1 LSYSQFLHF
10 KREKQMLEGNI
21 KDFENKKNKENWILH
36 VLVTGHKGYIGTI
49 MVPMLQA
56 EGFNVTGLDNDLFD
70 GSIFGDQS
78 TCGGI
83 PDISYVKKDIR
94 DVEPC
99 DLRGIDAVIHLAALS
114 NDPLGNINPDVTYEI
129 NHEASVRLA
138 KLAKKAGVQRYVL
151 SSSCSVYGTSGSD
164 IVTEESGL
172 NPITPYGISK
182 MLAEKDIAKL
192 ADAKFS
198 PTFLRSA
205 TAYGV
210 SPMLRFD
217 VVLNNLVA
225 WAYTKGI
232 VLLKSDGTA
241 WRPIV
246 HVQDIARAFIAVLNS
261 SRELIHNQTFNV
273 GITAE
278 NYRIRELAE
287 IVKDTVPNSHVQYA
301 SNAEPDKRSYRVD
314 FSKITK
320 TLPKFKPRCNAR
332 LGAKQLYDA
341 YKRVGITLEEFE
353 GPRYRRITSLEN
365 SLSSGRLDKTLRRKD
380 I

>member
-1 LSYSQFLHF
+1 
-10 KREKQMLEGNI
+10 M
-21 KDFENKKNKENWILH
+21 H
-36 VLVTGHKGYIGTI
+36 VLVTGNSGYVGTV
-49 MVPMLQA
+49 MVPMLQR
-56 EGFNVTGLDNDLFD
+56 EGFDVVGLDSDLFD
-70 GSIFGDQS
+70 GCTFGDKS
-78 TCGGI
+78 IDCGI
-83 PDISYVKKDIR
+83 PEIPYFRRDIR
-94 DVEPC
+94 DVEIG
-99 DLRGIDAVIHLAALS
+99 DLREIDAVVHLAALS
-114 NDPLGNINPDVTYEI
+114 NDPLGNINPDMTYEI
-129 NHEASVRLA
+129 NHKASVRLA

-151 SSSCSVYGTSGSD
+151 SSSCSVYGASGSD

-192 ADAKFS
+192 ADANFS

-225 WAYTKGI
+225 WAYTTGT

-246 HVQDIARAFIAVLNS
+246 HVQDMSRAFNS

-273 GITAE
+273 GITEE
-278 NYRIRELAE
+278 NYRVRELAE

-301 SNAEPDKRSYRVD
+301 TDAEPDKRSYRVD

-320 TLPKFKPRCNAR
+320 MLPKFKPRWNAR

-341 YKRVGITLEEFE
+341 YKTVGITLEEFE
-353 GPRYRRITSLEN
+353 GPRYRRITNLEN
-365 SLSSGRLDKTLRRKD
+365 SLRSGRLDKTLRRKD
-380 I
+380 T